1 MERSECK
8 DARHTAIGGMRTGRS
23 SLLLEWWMWFAPS
36 GPGAFVVVETGIGAA
51 ARGAPQG
58 LSVWPG
64 MM

>member
-1 MERSECK
+1 
-8 DARHTAIGGMRTGRS
+8 MRTGRS